1 MNYSQN
7 KTKRSSNKEK
17 KMAKE
22 KKVLKKPTG
31 EFSKTTSGYADFL
44 KERRPNISKSE
55 AAAQAGKVRDAGYS
69 TSDFKKASP
78 SKKTMAPK
86 PKPNAAEKVIQDIT
100 NRYRVTA
107 REARDI
113 VTAVGTLGR
122 AVVDK
127 NIIPGGSNNSL
138 AGKKIDTGDSV
149 SRKSIIEAATRNLV
163 KQTKETGSAASK
175 GKKGTTSAKVNTD
188 TRDKMGNPRGG
199 RYDAAKKR
207 TK

>member
-1 MNYSQN
+1 
-7 KTKRSSNKEK
+7 
-17 KMAKE
+17 MAKAKD
-22 KKVLKKPTG
+22 KKSL
-31 EFSKTTSGYADFL
+31 
-44 KERRPNISKSE
+44 
-55 AAAQAGKVRDAGYS
+55 
-69 TSDFKKASP
+69 
-78 SKKTMAPK
+78 
-86 PKPNAAEKVIQDIT
+86 IQDIT

-122 AVVDK
+122 TVVDR

-138 AGKKIDTGDSV
+138 AGKKMDTGASV

-163 KQTKETGSAASK
+163 KQTRETASAASK

-188 TRDKMGNPRGG
+188 TRDRMGNPRGG